1 MQEGDD
7 NSESTIVTIII
18 IIMSGHCEVG
28 DKNDN
33 SEIGVQFNFYLSA
46 YSGSLKI
53 RFLFYLKQNYSN
65 LIREYDQVIVLSF
78 S

>member
-33 SEIGVQFNFYLSA
+33 SEIGVWFNFYLSA
-46 YSGSLKI
+46 LGSLKI

-65 LIREYDQVIVLSF
+65 LIREYDQVLVLSF

>member
-7 NSESTIVTIII
+7 NSESTIVIII

-33 SEIGVQFNFYLSA
+33 SEIGVWFNFYLSA

-65 LIREYDQVIVLSF
+65 LIREYDQVLVLSF